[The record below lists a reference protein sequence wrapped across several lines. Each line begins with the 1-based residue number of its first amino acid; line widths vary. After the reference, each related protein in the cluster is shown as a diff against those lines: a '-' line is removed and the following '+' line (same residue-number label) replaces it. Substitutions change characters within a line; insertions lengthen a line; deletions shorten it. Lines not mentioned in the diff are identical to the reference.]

1 MKDALTQN
9 LVLEEYRPM
18 LDEQLSPEAIRET
31 LRQENLTDVRHS
43 FYIDYRAW
51 WDDTLNWSRV
61 TITVVDFDAVGKP
74 HHVLAV
80 LQDVGPEKEREARY
94 QAQIIAEAEEARL
107 ASIAKSEFLRRI
119 SHDLRTPI
127 NGIQGYINMAAH
139 YPDDLALQIS
149 CRDKAAIALH
159 TLLDIVNNVLDMSKL
174 ESSAIDLE
182 QRSFSLSATC
192 RRSALS
198 SNHRPRNAASGTKPP
213 PKPPCQMS
221 VSSAA
226 PIICSASCATW
237 PAMP

>member
-1 MKDALTQN
+1 
-9 LVLEEYRPM
+9 
-18 LDEQLSPEAIRET
+18 
-31 LRQENLTDVRHS
+31 
-43 FYIDYRAW
+43 
-51 WDDTLNWSRV
+51 
-61 TITVVDFDAVGKP
+61 
-74 HHVLAV
+74 
-80 LQDVGPEKEREARY
+80 
-94 QAQIIAEAEEARL
+94 
-107 ASIAKSEFLRRI
+107 
-119 SHDLRTPI
+119 
-127 NGIQGYINMAAH
+127 MAAH

-198 SNHRPRNAASGTKPP
+198 SNRRPLNSASGTKPP

>member
-80 LQDVGPEKEREARY
+80 LQDVGPEKNGKPDTRH
-94 QAQIIAEAEEARL
+94 RL
-107 ASIAKSEFLRRI
+107 LLKQRKHGWPALPNLNFCAASATICAP
-119 SHDLRTPI
+119 HQWHP
-127 NGIQGYINMAAH
+127 G
-139 YPDDLALQIS
+139 
-149 CRDKAAIALH
+149 LH
-159 TLLDIVNNVLDMSKL
+159 
-174 ESSAIDLE
+174 
-182 QRSFSLSATC
+182 QYGRSLS
-192 RRSALS
+192 R
-198 SNHRPRNAASGTKPP
+198 
-213 PKPPCQMS
+213 
-221 VSSAA
+221 
-226 PIICSASCATW
+226 
-237 PAMP
+237 